1 LLKAKGPIL
10 ESLLW
15 SKSDLKPINF
25 ACGCS
30 AAQQKMASTTNAGSA
45 CMVHVG
51 NCEPLPA
58 LPATQ
63 IGDFRMNDMFGKIIV
78 CGDYEG
84 DLKAIVDVLNSLLWN
99 EIVDSLNW
107 LECTRSAGERQWTVK
122 QSRVR
127 ELGVPGGGANKRREI
142 IVPNGRSN
150 VTLRPIGDI
159 FVLEDGR
166 RCFAKDA
173 DESFIEQ
180 WEADKDD
187 GARDWDK
194 CTLSELSALI
204 SPHLNKGTIEFVAVG
219 ASWADVRHE
228 RLLVRSDGSAEYHST
243 SSLFDSNSG
252 TNTDSEY
259 YEPESSKGAPS
270 RKHSRSRGSRH
281 NKSFGR
287 KDISIELL

>member
-1 LLKAKGPIL
+1 MTLLP
-10 ESLLW
+10 
-15 SKSDLKPINF
+15 
-25 ACGCS
+25 
-30 AAQQKMASTTNAGSA
+30 TN
-45 CMVHVG
+45 
-51 NCEPLPA
+51 NN
-58 LPATQ
+58 
-63 IGDFRMNDMFGKIIV
+63 GDFGKLIV

-84 DLKAIVDVLNSLLWN
+84 DLKAIVDVLNSLLWT
-99 EIVDSLNW
+99 EIVDGLNSLEW
-107 LECTRSAGERQWTVK
+107 TRSAGERQWTVK

-127 ELGVPGGGANKRREI
+127 ELGVPGGGANKGREI

-204 SPHLNKGTIEFVAVG
+204 SPHLNKGTIEFVAVH
-219 ASWADVRHE
+219 ASRAYFSHE
-228 RLLVRSDGSAEYHST
+228 RLLVRSDGSAEYHS
-243 SSLFDSNSG
+243 SISNGLFDSNSG